1 MQKII
6 PNLWFDKNAEEA
18 VQFYISLFP
27 NAEIGTTS
35 YFGKEGFEYH
45 GMPEGTVM
53 TMDFKLDGFKFIAL
67 NGTPVFKPNPSI
79 SFFLNFDPSV
89 DKNAREKLNTIWY
102 KLSQDGSVLMPL
114 DKYPFSE
121 WYGWVQDKFGVSWQ
135 LILTN
140 TEGEERPFIVPSLLF
155 VGDVCGKAEQATD
168 FYLTV
173 FNNSKRGL
181 IARYPKGMEL
191 DKEGTIMYTD
201 FLIDGQW
208 FAAMDSA
215 AAHKFAFN
223 EGISFIINCES
234 QEKVNYYW
242 DKLTSDGGQESMCGW
257 LKDKYGVSW
266 QVIPTAMGKLL
277 GDKDK
282 GKSSRALNAM
292 FQMKKLDLNVLQQA
306 FDGK

>member
-6 PNLWFDKNAEEA
+6 PNLWFDKNVEEA
-18 VQFYISLFP
+18 VHFYVSLFP
-27 NAEIGTTS
+27 NAEIGRTS

-53 TMDFKLDGFKFIAL
+53 TMDFKLDGFKFTAL
-67 NGTPVFKPNPSI
+67 NGGPVFKPNPSI

-121 WYGWVQDKFGVSWQ
+121 WYSWVQDKFGVSWQ

-140 TEGEERPFIVPSLLF
+140 PEGEERPFIVPSLLF
-155 VGDVCGKAEQATD
+155 VGDVCGRAEEATD
-168 FYLTV
+168 FYISV
-173 FNNSKRGL
+173 FNNSRRGL

-201 FLIDGQW
+201 FMIDGQW

-215 AAHKFAFN
+215 ADHKFAFN

-234 QEKVNYYW
+234 QDDVNYYW

-257 LKDKYGVSW
+257 LKDKFGVSW

-282 GKSSRALNAM
+282 EKSSRALNAM
-292 FQMKKLDLNVLQQA
+292 FQMKKLDLNTLQQA
-306 FDGK
+306 FDGE